1 VAQEGKSMLRV
12 PCPNCHEIS
21 YTPDV
26 EAFFPCPFCG
36 FIFSGKFGQERRRES
51 RFPKEIP
58 FTLSYQG
65 QNFSAHTIDISSKGV
80 GIEIFGSVPVEKHDT
95 LNLAI
100 PDITISSAR
109 VTWIKK
115 IGSKSQI
122 GLKKLN

>member
-1 VAQEGKSMLRV
+1 MLRV

-36 FIFSGKFGQERRRES
+36 FIFSGKFGQERRREA

-65 QNFSAHTIDISSKGV
+65 QDFSAHTIDISPKGV
-80 GIEIFGSVPVEKHDT
+80 GIEIFGAVPVEKQDT

-100 PDITISSAR
+100 ESLGISSAR
-109 VTWIKK
+109 VMWVRKT
-115 IGSKSQI
+115 SNKSQI
-122 GLKKLN
+122 GLEKLN